1 MVIGVIMTYEKDNAL
16 DDDEKESLRFLYRYT
31 KKLVTSSENE
41 KLLSAVDYMI
51 SRAESEG
58 KHHINHGDK
67 LTMRSEL
74 LTVIKKLFGV
84 EYEERTTI

>member
-58 KHHINHGDK
+58 NEHISHRDK
-67 LTMRSEL
+67 LVMRREL
-74 LTVIKKLFGV
+74 LTAIYKLFD
-84 EYEERTTI
+84 ESYWRIKQ